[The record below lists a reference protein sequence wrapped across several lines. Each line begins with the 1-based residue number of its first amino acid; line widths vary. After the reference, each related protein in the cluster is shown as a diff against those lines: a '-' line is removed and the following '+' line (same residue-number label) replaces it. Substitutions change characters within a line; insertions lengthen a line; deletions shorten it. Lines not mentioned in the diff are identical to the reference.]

1 MRLDRLVELRNKLGL
16 TQEEFAE
23 KLGFSRSSYG
33 MQERGERQMSYEAL
47 VKTADFHGVSLDYL
61 FGRTDN
67 PLHLESLSPDEL
79 DYVVRS
85 LELYKSV
92 KKKFM

>member
-1 MRLDRLVELRNKLGL
+1 MRLDRLADLRKKLGL

-23 KLGFSRSSYG
+23 ELGFSRSSYG
-33 MQERGERQMSYEAL
+33 MLERGERQMSYEAL
-47 VKTADFHGVSLDYL
+47 VKTADYHGVSLDYI
-61 FGRTDN
+61 FERTDN

-79 DYVVRS
+79 EYVVRS